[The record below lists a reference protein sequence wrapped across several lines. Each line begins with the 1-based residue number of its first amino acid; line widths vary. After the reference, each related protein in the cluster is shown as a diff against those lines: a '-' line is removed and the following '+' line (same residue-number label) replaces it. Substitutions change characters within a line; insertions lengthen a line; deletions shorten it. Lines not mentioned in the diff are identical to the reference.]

1 MAAPIRT
8 PEQRASAL
16 DAALVSRRFR
26 AELRLGLK
34 TGALDPIAIVRST
47 DHTLGYANIRVRW
60 FLESLRGVGPI
71 RAQDLMESLGIA
83 ATRRIGGLNDRQ
95 RALLVTAISR

>member
-1 MAAPIRT
+1 VAAPVRT

-16 DAALVSRRFR
+16 EAALVSRRFR
-26 AELRLGLK
+26 ADLRLGLK
-34 TGALDPIAIVRST
+34 TGVQDPISIVSGP
-47 DHTLGYANIRVRW
+47 DQDCAYANIRVRW
-60 FLESLRGVGPI
+60 FLESLPGVGPI

>member
-1 MAAPIRT
+1 MVAPLRT

-16 DAALVSRRFR
+16 EAALVSRRFR
-26 AELRLGLK
+26 AALRRDLK
-34 TGALDPIAIVRST
+34 AGDQDPIAIVSST

-60 FLESLRGVGPI
+60 FLESLPGVGPI

-83 ATRRIGGLNDRQ
+83 PTRRLGGLNIRQ
-95 RALLVTAISR
+95 RALLVAAISR

>member
-16 DAALVSRRFR
+16 EAALVSRRFR

-34 TGALDPIAIVRST
+34 AGEQDPLVIVRSVGQ
-47 DHTLGYANIRVRW
+47 DSGYANIRVRW
-60 FLESLRGVGPI
+60 FLESLPGVGPI